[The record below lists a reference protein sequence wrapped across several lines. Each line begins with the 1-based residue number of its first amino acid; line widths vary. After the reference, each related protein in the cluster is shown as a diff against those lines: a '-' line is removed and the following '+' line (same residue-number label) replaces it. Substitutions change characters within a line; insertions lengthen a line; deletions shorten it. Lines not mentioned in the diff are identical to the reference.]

1 MCPMVNEFYKKPIIK
16 MKMRKRRVVS
26 LIQLNFIIFDI
37 SEFVYVTRT
46 KLYQLTYNIF
56 ARSSFVILVKY
67 LSRREEQR
75 KYTLLYY

>member
-37 SEFVYVTRT
+37 SEFVY
-46 KLYQLTYNIF
+46 
-56 ARSSFVILVKY
+56 
-67 LSRREEQR
+67 
-75 KYTLLYY
+75 